1 MVASRY
7 ADVAGAL
14 LIISLLLVLSA
25 LAQLLCSGKRSAK
38 RGDKSMLAFER
49 TTVLVT
55 WGIYRYI
62 RHPMYASLF
71 FLCWG
76 FFFRAPSLAGG
87 VLAAAASVLLWVAA
101 IVEEAENIAYFG
113 DAYRQYMKR
122 TWRFLPHVL

>member
-1 MVASRY
+1 
-7 ADVAGAL
+7 
-14 LIISLLLVLSA
+14 
-25 LAQLLCSGKRSAK
+25 
-38 RGDKSMLAFER
+38 MLAFER